1 MEPVSPY
8 LIKKHRVLPA
18 LAASFVLFALIRAVF
33 FLDMEQVL
41 TVMAGGAVGG
51 FVLGLMMAGAQY
63 LSGNKNDYWT
73 ICFAS
78 TAVFAVIGLIF
89 GGLAII

>member
-1 MEPVSPY
+1 
-8 LIKKHRVLPA
+8 
-18 LAASFVLFALIRAVF
+18 
-33 FLDMEQVL
+33 
-41 TVMAGGAVGG
+41 MAGGAVGG